1 MPFGKV
7 DRLVFDVD
15 HWLMKAACSNEEAV
29 RIDPFQ
35 HQGAERL
42 ASMRR
47 KWLLEQIA
55 NHYEELAESARAY
68 HRQEAARREAEWVKW
83 VPWLSEA
90 AE

>member
-1 MPFGKV
+1 
-7 DRLVFDVD
+7 
-15 HWLMKAACSNEEAV
+15 
-29 RIDPFQ
+29 
-35 HQGAERL
+35 
-42 ASMRR
+42 MRR